1 MPPNS
6 ISDWRDLPFDEIW
19 VFDTE
24 YYPGPGL
31 ANGGREGDL
40 PTSQALVFA
49 ALELR
54 TGRLVQWWQ
63 GEPNTGPPFRLAD
76 DVLVVSHLLTAEFSI
91 HHAMGWGR
99 PPRAFCTYVEFRHC
113 TNDARIKSGD
123 RPKGYYGLA
132 GALRYF
138 HEEELSVAHKEDM
151 TSRIIQGPPFSQA
164 ERTMIQRYNVDDVYA
179 CARVFKRMVPTVASW
194 PHVFFRA
201 EFQWALSRQE
211 HRGIPLDLATFERL
225 RHRFIDIRSELV
237 AAVDQRYGCY
247 TIDAQGPH
255 FREHK
260 FWEFLQRT
268 GIEWPRLPSGALDL
282 QGETF
287 RDMALAYP
295 RLADLHELRKVLG
308 QLRKNRLAVGGDA
321 RNRTLLGPYG
331 TKTGRNAPSNSKYI
345 FGPSKALRFLIAPPP
360 GRALVYRDF
369 KQEEFRILATL
380 SRCPAM
386 LAVCETKDVYLT
398 IAGMLGFPQDAATRS
413 LMKVVVLGLQYG
425 LEENSLA
432 LRAKISRQEAREV
445 LARLRARFHIAEDFS
460 TNVVDYAGLNM
471 ALITNFGWNRCYAR
485 PVPASEPSKIG
496 QSRRPGP
503 KLCTCCASSPS
514 GAVSR

>member
-1 MPPNS
+1 
-6 ISDWRDLPFDEIW
+6 
-19 VFDTE
+19 
-24 YYPGPGL
+24 
-31 ANGGREGDL
+31 
-40 PTSQALVFA
+40 
-49 ALELR
+49 
-54 TGRLVQWWQ
+54 
-63 GEPNTGPPFRLAD
+63 
-76 DVLVVSHLLTAEFSI
+76 
-91 HHAMGWGR
+91 
-99 PPRAFCTYVEFRHC
+99 
-113 TNDARIKSGD
+113 
-123 RPKGYYGLA
+123 
-132 GALRYF
+132 
-138 HEEELSVAHKEDM
+138 
-151 TSRIIQGPPFSQA
+151 
-164 ERTMIQRYNVDDVYA
+164 
-179 CARVFKRMVPTVASW
+179 MVPTVASW

-386 LAVCETKDVYLT
+386 LAVCETEDVYLT

-432 LRAKISRQEAREV
+432 LRAKISRQEARGCWPGC
-445 LARLRARFHIAEDFS
+445 APGFTSPRISAP
-460 TNVVDYAGLNM
+460 TWW
-471 ALITNFGWNRCYAR
+471 TT
-485 PVPASEPSKIG
+485 PA
-496 QSRRPGP
+496 
-503 KLCTCCASSPS
+503 
-514 GAVSR
+514 